1 MRHIYNMLDTK
12 THKCAESLGP
22 EDLVK
27 HGLLILSFD
36 LLKKKKKKEV
46 KHLSPWPQVPIKVL
60 ALAFDKPAHSVL
72 VYQNLQSTRSRHMQ
86 ITNV

>member
-1 MRHIYNMLDTK
+1 MCHIYNMLDTK

-36 LLKKKKKKEV
+36 LLKKKKKKRSETL
-46 KHLSPWPQVPIKVL
+46 KSL
-60 ALAFDKPAHSVL
+60 ASGP
-72 VYQNLQSTRSRHMQ
+72 Y
-86 ITNV
+86 